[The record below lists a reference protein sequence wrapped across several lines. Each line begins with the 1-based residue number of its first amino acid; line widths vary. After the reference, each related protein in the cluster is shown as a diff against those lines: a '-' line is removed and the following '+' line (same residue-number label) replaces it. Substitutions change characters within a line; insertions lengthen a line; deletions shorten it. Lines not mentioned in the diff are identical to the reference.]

1 MSESNKSLVVHL
13 GRSGHINCTYGKPFI
28 PLIILLLMLGM

>member
-13 GRSGHINCTYGKPFI
+13 GRSGRINCTDGKPFI
-28 PLIILLLMLGM
+28 TLIILLWMLVM